1 MAQDV
6 NQYTGALST
15 PGFLGGILQ
24 AVSGLFG
31 KPAPA
36 LPTRPASSQVLIAQN
51 AGRRYQPDG
60 SLVLTD
66 LWYNPYGVASYSET
80 DLETNYHNVLAP
92 NPTYGIGGPTYG
104 YAVPTYSERTKSAPN
119 FGPSAPY
126 YAVVSQSPEAL
137 AEGGMS
143 PFVDKLSGETT
154 IFRSPE
160 SATYQPFTEC
170 SPPPSE
176 VAETKADRINRLTQ
190 NQFFSP
196 FRARRTGGNSY
207 QALSEMQD
215 NIFSPTGKAGDF
227 AEENMPEIVQSR
239 RQQRIFRG

>member
-1 MAQDV
+1 MAQDP

-15 PGFLGGILQ
+15 QGFLGGILQ
-24 AVSGLFG
+24 GISGLFS
-31 KPAPA
+31 PVAPA
-36 LPTRPASSQVLIAQN
+36 LPTRPANSQVLIAQN
-51 AGRRYQPDG
+51 AGRRWQPDG

-66 LWYNPYGVASYSET
+66 LYYNPYGVASYSET

-92 NPTYGIGGPTYG
+92 NPTYGLGGPTYG

-126 YAVVSQSPEAL
+126 YSVVSQSPEAQ

-143 PFVDKLSGETT
+143 PFVDKIGGGETT

-160 SATYQPFTEC
+160 SSTYQPFTEC
-170 SPPPSE
+170 SPPPTE
-176 VAETKADRINRLTQ
+176 VAETKMDRINRLTQ

-196 FRARRTGGNSY
+196 FRARRAGGNSY
-207 QALSEMQD
+207 QALSERAD
-215 NIFSPTGKAGDF
+215 DIFSPDGKTGLFSNGPALIQRQIPGR
-227 AEENMPEIVQSR
+227 NMQ
-239 RQQRIFRG
+239 G